1 MQEREVE
8 KELVLKLR
16 RCLNILRRCL
26 RGLCS
31 VARRLEEERRRRR
44 MTMEITV
51 AIEDETAML
60 MVMVKAVLD
69 VRMEATMIETAV
81 S

>member
-31 VARRLEEERRRRR
+31 VARRLEEERRR